1 MSEPF
6 IGEIIMFAGNF
17 APRGWALCQGQLLS
31 IAQNTALFSIL
42 GTTYGGNGQTT
53 FGLPDLRGRA
63 PIGQGQGPGLPPTVL
78 GEVAGTPTH
87 TMIITE
93 MPMHNHPFQGSQG
106 ASTNDGNDTQP
117 GGNLPAIATV
127 NVSNTDYQV
136 TAYRS
141 GAQPDAQLAGFT
153 GTVGIAGGSQP
164 FSIMQPYLGINFIIA
179 LEGIFPSR
187 N

>member
-17 APRGWALCQGQLLS
+17 NPRGWALCQGQILS

-53 FGLPDLRGRA
+53 FALPDLRGRV
-63 PIGQGQGPGLPPTVL
+63 PVGQGQGPGLSPYSLGQQAGNETVTLTIQQMPSHNHLINANEGNGTSQAPANGFLSGGIVPSSGNAAVSNYRNSTDGTVL
-78 GEVAGTPTH
+78 ANTSV
-87 TMIITE
+87 
-93 MPMHNHPFQGSQG
+93 SL
-106 ASTNDGNDTQP
+106 S
-117 GGNLPAIATV
+117 GGN
-127 NVSNTDYQV
+127 
-136 TAYRS
+136 
-141 GAQPDAQLAGFT
+141 QPHNN
-153 GTVGIAGGSQP
+153 I
-164 FSIMQPYLGINFIIA
+164 QPYLCINFIIA